1 MQHFLLQE
9 YKKIDT
15 YLTMI
20 SDYLKSP
27 VELSAELTVLQ
38 MIGIGVAAIAGGAV
52 VVMAG
57 PGVMALGAVEAM
69 KVVAGS
75 AMTGV
80 LAKTLMGEQLVD
92 KNYEQVLFFIVQALA
107 KVWENDEIKRH
118 STEFKMVS
126 DYRLSGDT
134 YSLEKALLLLYNPSE
149 GSANFKGTDLS
160 KCNQSSLEKLLQR
173 IESIKVIHEIRNLL
187 AKQCFIGV
195 VGIQDAGL
203 SCSGGLSNH
212 YAMIVIYTP
221 RGHITCQSCIHAS
234 FVCHSRLLQTSVT
247 AEQCDQIKIAKRV

>member
-80 LAKTLMGEQLVD
+80 LAKTLMGEQLV
-92 KNYEQVLFFIVQALA
+92 VLCATTQTWRLA
-107 KVWENDEIKRH
+107 TVLRAPM
-118 STEFKMVS
+118 T
-126 DYRLSGDT
+126 
-134 YSLEKALLLLYNPSE
+134 
-149 GSANFKGTDLS
+149 SARAAS
-160 KCNQSSLEKLLQR
+160 
-173 IESIKVIHEIRNLL
+173 
-187 AKQCFIGV
+187 CFRAMCPAWARCARGV
-195 VGIQDAGL
+195 
-203 SCSGGLSNH
+203 
-212 YAMIVIYTP
+212 P
-221 RGHITCQSCIHAS
+221 RG
-234 FVCHSRLLQTSVT
+234 
-247 AEQCDQIKIAKRV
+247 